1 MALFKRPKRI
11 VSSPPKT
18 RPVSRP
24 VSTVSRLPSAGT
36 ALSALPLIG
45 GLAATGAFLSNESVQ
60 EALAFAT
67 ENPLVAGGALLA
79 LLILLK

>member
-1 MALFKRPKRI
+1 MAFRFRPKKI
-11 VSSPPKT
+11 VSSPPKP
-18 RPVSRP
+18 RPP
-24 VSTVSRLPSAGT
+24 SRLPSVGT

-67 ENPLVAGGALLA
+67 DNPLVAGGALLA

>member
-1 MALFKRPKRI
+1 MAFKFRPKKI
-11 VSSPPKT
+11 VSSPPK
-18 RPVSRP
+18 PRP
-24 VSTVSRLPSAGT
+24 VSTRLPSVGT

-45 GLAATGAFLSNESVQ
+45 GLTATGAFLSNESVQ

-67 ENPLVAGGALLA
+67 DNPLVTGGALLA

>member
-1 MALFKRPKRI
+1 MAFFKPRPRKI
-11 VSSPPKT
+11 VSSPPKP
-18 RPVSRP
+18 RP
-24 VSTVSRLPSAGT
+24 VSRLPSVGT

-67 ENPLVAGGALLA
+67 DNPLVAGGALLA

>member
-11 VSSPPKT
+11 VSSPPKP
-18 RPVSRP
+18 RP
-24 VSTVSRLPSAGT
+24 VSRLPSAGT